1 MCEAHLIS
9 WIRVSYCEPAADVS
23 DEEEGVIFEVA
34 HHGVA
39 PPQLCGPAVTLV
51 VVANAAV
58 PNHGQ
63 NEGEDPLV
71 VTERKRS
78 NEDMVII

>member
-1 MCEAHLIS
+1 MWITVCVAH
-9 WIRVSYCEPAADVS
+9 REPTADVS
-23 DEEEGVIFEVA
+23 DEEEGVMLEVA

-39 PPQLCGPAVTLV
+39 AAQFCGPTVPLM
-51 VVANAAV
+51 VVADAAV

-71 VTERKRS
+71 VTREREHS
-78 NEDMVII
+78 